1 MGQGQE
7 KGNGNE
13 GLRASARRRS
23 CQETI
28 GGPPET
34 LKGVRDRA
42 ILGTLLD
49 RGIRREE
56 LCLLRLRDTQSRPG
70 ACMQCERR
78 HARGSRRHA
87 AFHFKFFNSK
97 RTTFSQTTAARI
109 RMAYLFFISV
119 RNSGRY
125 DSVST
130 DVISSKYVAEINVA
144 V

>member
-23 CQETI
+23 CHETI

-34 LKGVRDRA
+34 LKGARDRA

-56 LCLLRLRDTQSRPG
+56 LCLLRLRDTQSR
-70 ACMQCERR
+70 Q
-78 HARGSRRHA
+78 
-87 AFHFKFFNSK
+87 
-97 RTTFSQTTAARI
+97 
-109 RMAYLFFISV
+109 
-119 RNSGRY
+119 GRVCNAS
-125 DSVST
+125 DDTHEDLVGTRLS
-130 DVISSKYVAEINVA
+130 ISSSSIANGLPSPKRQRREFAWLISFSSRFGIVDVTT
-144 V
+144 VFQRM

>member
-28 GGPPET
+28 GGPPEM

-56 LCLLRLRDTQSRPG
+56 LCLLRLRDTQSRQG
-70 ACMQCERR
+70 RVCNASDDTHEDLVGTRL
-78 HARGSRRHA
+78 
-87 AFHFKFFNSK
+87 FHFKFFNSK